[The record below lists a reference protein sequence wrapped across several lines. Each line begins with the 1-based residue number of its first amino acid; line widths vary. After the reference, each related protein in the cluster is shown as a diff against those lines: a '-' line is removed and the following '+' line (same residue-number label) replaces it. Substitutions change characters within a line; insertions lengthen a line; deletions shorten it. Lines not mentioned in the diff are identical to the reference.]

1 MRHGKR
7 GRKLG
12 RTASHKRATMNNLA
26 TSLFTHGMIRTTK
39 PKAKEL
45 RGVAER
51 LITFAKRGDLHARRQ
66 VLRRIRNKV
75 VVTKLFDEIAPTF
88 SDRQGGYTRVLSL
101 GPRRGDATE
110 VCVIELVGSEL
121 RSEFAATVSKPA
133 SAAAAPAEVE
143 EAEEP
148 TEDTEE
154 MAETPEAA
162 EEESTEEETE
172 TPEASAKESESEEA
186 ENQASDEGEESE
198 KEEGDSKA

>member
-26 TSLFTHGMIRTTK
+26 TSLFMHGIIRTTK

-75 VVTKLFDEIAPTF
+75 VVAKLFDEIAPTF
-88 SDRQGGYTRVLSL
+88 VDRQGGYTRVLSL

-121 RSEFAATVSKPA
+121 RSDFADTVSSGA
-133 SAAAAPAEVE
+133 SCLLYTSDAA
-143 EAEEP
+143 
-148 TEDTEE
+148 
-154 MAETPEAA
+154 
-162 EEESTEEETE
+162 
-172 TPEASAKESESEEA
+172 
-186 ENQASDEGEESE
+186 DE
-198 KEEGDSKA
+198 

>member
-26 TSLFTHGMIRTTK
+26 TSLFMHGIIRTTK

-75 VVTKLFDEIAPTF
+75 VVAKLFDEIAPTF
-88 SDRQGGYTRVLSL
+88 GDRQGGYTRVLSL

-110 VCVIELVGSEL
+110 VCIIELVGSEL
-121 RSEFAATVSKPA
+121 RSDFADTVSSGA
-133 SAAAAPAEVE
+133 SAAAAAPVEVGEGTAEDAAQENPEEATKVE
-143 EAEEP
+143 VSAEADKEPEAEE
-148 TEDTEE
+148 
-154 MAETPEAA
+154 APES
-162 EEESTEEETE
+162 E
-172 TPEASAKESESEEA
+172 ESESDDSDAEEA
-186 ENQASDEGEESE
+186 SEE
-198 KEEGDSKA
+198 KKT